1 MFIFVI
7 LFVFFSGNG
16 ITHCGLR
23 NREFGACFLA
33 GKSDVYVF
41 VDSQIGSGTQPS
53 FLSKQYR
60 VLLLGI

>member
-1 MFIFVI
+1 MFLFII

-16 ITHCGLR
+16 MAHCGLG
-23 NREFGACFLA
+23 NREFRVCFLA

-41 VDSQIGSGTQPS
+41 ENSQIGSGTQPI
-53 FLSKQYR
+53 FLSKEYR